1 MVFLCLLER
10 ANQPCSLIVRW
21 SWLLSRRRQRF
32 RNLLLT
38 LWKAC
43 QRWAST
49 DCVDLSAAFA
59 YHTLQSIFPLL
70 LIALAVAARV
80 VGTRQ
85 SVDDV
90 LAGIAPLLPPSVLD
104 LVTSTLKGLVDQGFG
119 AGVLGVVVLLLTAS
133 NAYLTLQRGSDRL
146 WQDVIPSPV
155 APPPLSIQAWRFL
168 QNRLEAFLSV
178 LVVSLLIGVGQLL
191 SSLGRLPEE
200 LLLAGQNLFPNLV
213 GFLLRTPI
221 FSASRFLFPALWLSL
236 LALLLQRVLA
246 SRRIPLMPLIPG
258 SVLIG
263 LALTFLNEV
272 LSLSIISLGSRY
284 QAYGV
289 IGGVLLLSLWVWLI
303 GVIVYFGQCWSVE
316 LASSRLQL
324 SSVGDPNQASA

>member
-1 MVFLCLLER
+1 M
-10 ANQPCSLIVRW
+10 
-21 SWLLSRRRQRF
+21 
-32 RNLLLT
+32 
-38 LWKAC
+38 
-43 QRWAST
+43 
-49 DCVDLSAAFA
+49 
-59 YHTLQSIFPLL
+59 
-70 LIALAVAARV
+70 
-80 VGTRQ
+80 
-85 SVDDV
+85 
-90 LAGIAPLLPPSVLD
+90 
-104 LVTSTLKGLVDQGFG
+104 
-119 AGVLGVVVLLLTAS
+119 
-133 NAYLTLQRGSDRL
+133 
-146 WQDVIPSPV
+146 
-155 APPPLSIQAWRFL
+155 
-168 QNRLEAFLSV
+168 
-178 LVVSLLIGVGQLL
+178 LIGVGQLL

-200 LLLAGQNLFPNLV
+200 LLLAAQNLFPNLV
-213 GFLLRTPI
+213 AFLLRTPI

-258 SVLIG
+258 SILIG

>member
-1 MVFLCLLER
+1 MCPLAIPNRGRLFFVRCL
-10 ANQPCSLIVRW
+10 SLG
-21 SWLLSRRRQRF
+21 RQRSRF
-32 RNLLLT
+32 KTVLVS

-70 LIALAVAARV
+70 LIALAVAARIY
-80 VGTRQ
+80 GTSQ
-85 SVDDV
+85 GIDDV
-90 LAGIAPLLPPSVLD
+90 LAGVSPLLPPSVVE
-104 LVTSTLKGLVDQGFG
+104 LVGTTLEGLVAQGFG
-119 AGVLGVVVLLLTAS
+119 AGILGVVVLLLTAS
-133 NAYLTLQRGSDRL
+133 NAYLALQRGSDRL
-146 WQDVIPSPV
+146 WQDLIPPPV

-168 QNRLEAFLSV
+168 QNRLQAFVSV
-178 LVVSLLIGVGQLL
+178 LFVSSLIILGQLL
-191 SSLGRLPEE
+191 SSLGRLPED
-200 LLLAGQNLFPNLV
+200 LLLSAREIAPRLV
-213 GFLLRTPI
+213 DFLLRTPI
-221 FSASRFLFPALWLSL
+221 FSISRFLGPVLWLTL
-236 LALLLQRVLA
+236 LAFLLQRVLA
-246 SRRIPLMPLIPG
+246 NRRVPWLALVPG

-316 LASSRLQL
+316 LASSRLAPH
-324 SSVGDPNQASA
+324 SVGDPNRSFA

>member
-1 MVFLCLLER
+1 MYLIRGF
-10 ANQPCSLIVRW
+10 SLG
-21 SWLLSRRRQRF
+21 RRRIRF
-32 RNLLLT
+32 RNVLVS

-80 VGTRQ
+80 YGN
-85 SVDDV
+85 SKGIEDV
-90 LAGIAPLLPPSVLD
+90 LAGVSPLLPPSVVE
-104 LVTSTLKGLVDQGFG
+104 LVGSTLVGLVEQGFG

-133 NAYLTLQRGSDRL
+133 NAYLALQRGSDRL
-146 WQDVIPSPV
+146 WQDLIPPPI

-178 LVVSLLIGVGQLL
+178 LFVSVLIVVGQVL
-191 SSLGRLPEE
+191 SSLGRMPED
-200 LLLAGQNLFPNLV
+200 LLLAGREIAPKFV
-213 GFLLRTPI
+213 DFLLRTPI
-221 FSASRFLFPALWLSL
+221 FSASRFIFPVIWLSL

-246 SRRIPLMPLIPG
+246 NRRVPLIALVPG
-258 SVLIG
+258 SILIG
-263 LALTFLNEV
+263 VALTFLNEV
-272 LSLSIISLGSRY
+272 LSLSIISLGSRF

-316 LASSRLQL
+316 LASSRLRFNN
-324 SSVGDPNQASA
+324 VGDPNRSLG

>member
-1 MVFLCLLER
+1 
-10 ANQPCSLIVRW
+10 
-21 SWLLSRRRQRF
+21 
-32 RNLLLT
+32 
-38 LWKAC
+38 
-43 QRWAST
+43 
-49 DCVDLSAAFA
+49 
-59 YHTLQSIFPLL
+59 
-70 LIALAVAARV
+70 LIALAVAARI

-85 SVDDV
+85 SVDEV
-90 LAGIAPLLPPSVLD
+90 LVGIAPLLPPSVLD

-200 LLLAGQNLFPNLV
+200 LLLAAQNLFPNLV
-213 GFLLRTPI
+213 AFLLRTPI

-258 SVLIG
+258 SILIG

-324 SSVGDPNQASA
+324 SSVGDPNQVSA

>member
-1 MVFLCLLER
+1 M
-10 ANQPCSLIVRW
+10 
-21 SWLLSRRRQRF
+21 
-32 RNLLLT
+32 
-38 LWKAC
+38 
-43 QRWAST
+43 
-49 DCVDLSAAFA
+49 
-59 YHTLQSIFPLL
+59 
-70 LIALAVAARV
+70 
-80 VGTRQ
+80 
-85 SVDDV
+85 
-90 LAGIAPLLPPSVLD
+90 
-104 LVTSTLKGLVDQGFG
+104 
-119 AGVLGVVVLLLTAS
+119 
-133 NAYLTLQRGSDRL
+133 
-146 WQDVIPSPV
+146 
-155 APPPLSIQAWRFL
+155 
-168 QNRLEAFLSV
+168 
-178 LVVSLLIGVGQLL
+178 L

-200 LLLAGQNLFPNLV
+200 LLLAAQNLFPNLV
-213 GFLLRTPI
+213 AFLLRTPI

-258 SVLIG
+258 SILIG